1 MTRADIRNV
10 AASVLA
16 RLLTRAKKR
25 GDDYNVVL
33 TSYVAE
39 RFLYRLGSSSLRD
52 RFVLKGAMLLRVW
65 SEHPYRTTRDLDL
78 LRLGDG
84 SADGLDTTFAGGSE
98 MLALLRSFLLPVIDD
113 VRRGIEFDGTWPA
126 GGPWAR

>member
-1 MTRADIRNV
+1 VTRADIRNV

-25 GDDYNVVL
+25 GDDYNVLL

-39 RFLYRLGSSSLRD
+39 QFLYRLGSSSLRD

-84 SADGLDTTFAGGSE
+84 SAD
-98 MLALLRSFLLPVIDD
+98 ALRRDLRGRQRNARVAPLF
-113 VRRGIEFDGTWPA
+113 PA
-126 GGPWAR
+126 SRDR